1 MPLEMW
7 YDDDICVSLFILLGA
22 SEAVRVKPRFPP
34 RPFKIR
40 AGVRYYYF
48 VNILNLLKNPHF
60 WNGLGMLSEI
70 WTTLRR
76 HLLKNIY

>member
-7 YDDDICVSLFILLGA
+7 YDDICVSLLLLGA

-48 VNILNLLKNPHF
+48 VNILNLLKNPQI